1 MRTKL
6 SRMASKAERHRPVQ
20 PVSTSRP
27 VRVIDDAK
35 PLTAA
40 ASAISWRVVTTAP
53 RMEAKA
59 AQSLQEAGW
68 QVWYPQLT
76 CWVSSARLRIKR
88 RVHRPLFPR
97 YLFVT
102 GSGHHAITGC
112 DHVGYLLPN
121 QAFGALVRNLS
132 DRQMAGEFD
141 ASQEA
146 PDMTGQTMRMTDGP
160 FSGFIGIVA
169 KHEGERVRLLVE
181 FMGKIQNVRVP
192 LDRLEKVA

>member
-1 MRTKL
+1 M
-6 SRMASKAERHRPVQ
+6 
-20 PVSTSRP
+20 
-27 VRVIDDAK
+27 RVIDDAK
-35 PLTAA
+35 PLTPA
-40 ASAISWRVVTTAP
+40 ASALSWRVVTTAP

-59 AQSLQEAGW
+59 AQALLEAGW

-76 CWVSSARLRIKR
+76 CWVSSARTRIKR

-141 ASQEA
+141 ASRDP
-146 PDMTGQTMRMTDGP
+146 PDLTGETMRLTDGP
-160 FSGFIGIVA
+160 FAGFTGIVA

-181 FMGKIQNVRVP
+181 FMGKAQSVRVAV
-192 LDRLEKVA
+192 DRLEKVA